1 MVAGDLTEQR
11 SRNPGL
17 SLKKPFSMW
26 VGGGLSSY
34 ARTQRYCYVYTLRR
48 NQDPALITALWF
60 PPVSISNYLNLLFG
74 TGRFRSLKFV
84 SNKLEMGD
92 KKRKAFVLRRPLQG
106 FAWLQTYST

>member
-1 MVAGDLTEQR
+1 MQE
-11 SRNPGL
+11 
-17 SLKKPFSMW
+17 LKDKD
-26 VGGGLSSY
+26 
-34 ARTQRYCYVYTLRR
+34 CYVYTLRR

-60 PPVSISNYLNLLFG
+60 PPDSISNYLNLLFG

-92 KKRKAFVLRRPLQG
+92 KKRKAFVLRRPLHG